1 MVYVTIFFFLLGNLR
16 ISTKWGTKWFMLQ
29 YFFLLGNLRI
39 STKWADNCVKY
50 VPALMKSVC
59 DLIRNKFNEN
69 WLDRQK
75 MGFLRDT

>member
-1 MVYVTIFFFLLGNLR
+1 MQKIAL
-16 ISTKWGTKWFMLQ
+16 
-29 YFFLLGNLRI
+29 YFVSESFTI

-50 VPALMKSVC
+50 VPALMKSVY

-75 MGFLRDT
+75 MGFLRNT